1 MTRFVAL
8 LRGINVGGK
17 NKIPMAELR
26 AMLGGLGYT
35 DVATLL
41 QSGNAVFGAG
51 AAEPAAVS
59 AAVEAAITETF
70 GGTIRVMVRTGA
82 EMRAVVDA
90 NPLDVGHPSKFLVT
104 FFAEPVDTA
113 KLADVDV
120 AAYPPDEM
128 AVIGRE
134 IYYNLPR
141 GINEAKLP
149 LVVERK
155 LKGGGTARNWNTVTK
170 LALMADED

>member
-26 AMLGGLGYT
+26 AMLDGLGYT

-41 QSGNAVFGAG
+41 QSGNAVFGAET
-51 AAEPAAVS
+51 ADPAAVS
-59 AAVEAAITETF
+59 AAVEAAIADTF

-90 NPLDVGHPSKFLVT
+90 NPLDVAHPSKFLVT

-113 KLADVDV
+113 KLAEVDT

-128 AVIGRE
+128 AVVGRE
-134 IYYNLPR
+134 IYFNLPR

-155 LKGGGTARNWNTVTK
+155 LKAGGTARNWNTVSK
-170 LALMADED
+170 LALMADAD